1 MMFSSEGDRMK
12 KVNVLFSMLFV
23 AGVAAHAETKMIKID
38 GSSTVYPIT
47 EAVAEEF
54 QKEKKDVNVTV
65 GVSGTGG
72 GFKKFCRGETD
83 IQDASRPISKTEM
96 EDCKKAGIKYFE
108 LPIAYDATV
117 VAVNPKNTWVKEITV
132 EELKKMWEPDAQGK
146 ITKWNQVNPKWPNED
161 IKLFGAGSDSGTF
174 DYFTEAIVGKAKS
187 SRGDY
192 TASEDDNT
200 LVKGISGSKNALG
213 YIPMSYY
220 MENQKS
226 LKALAII
233 GGEKAP
239 SKAGVLPS
247 KETVENNTYFPL
259 SRPLFL
265 YVSEASAKKAEVTE
279 FVKYYIKV
287 APQTVPAVKYVAL
300 PSKAYEMAQE
310 HFAKGKLGT
319 VFGTG
324 SHVGVKIE
332 ELMKK
337 EAAF

>member
-1 MMFSSEGDRMK
+1 MKTVLLNKRVIFGGLLLTSSLLTQ
-12 KVNVLFSMLFV
+12 VSF
-23 AGVAAHAETKMIKID
+23 AQTKTIKID

-47 EAVAEEF
+47 EAIAEEF
-54 QKEKKDVNVTV
+54 QKEKKSTINVTV

-83 IQDASRPISKTEM
+83 IQDASRPISSAEM

-117 VAVNPKNTWVKEITV
+117 VAVHAKNTWVNEITV
-132 EELKKMWEPDAQGK
+132 DQLKKVWEPAAQGK
-146 ITKWNQVNPKWPNED
+146 IKKWNQINPAWPDVE
-161 IKLFGAGSDSGTF
+161 IKLYGAGSDSGTF

-200 LVKGISGSKNALG
+200 LIKGISGDKNSLG

-220 MENQKS
+220 MENKKS

-233 GGEKAP
+233 GNQKGASEK
-239 SKAGVLPS
+239 GVLPS

-259 SRPLFL
+259 SRPLFI
-265 YVSEASAKKAEVTE
+265 YVNNASIVKPEVNE
-279 FVKYYIKV
+279 FVKYYIKN
-287 APQTVPAVKYVAL
+287 AMTIVPSVKYVAL
-300 PSKAYEMAQE
+300 PAKAYQMAEE
-310 HFAKGKLGT
+310 HFSKGKLGT
-319 VFGTG
+319 VFGKE
-324 SHVGVKIE
+324 SHVGLRIE
-332 ELMKK
+332 DLMKK
-337 EAAF
+337 ESSF